1 MEMIKYNGNLMHKII
16 NKIKGLFVKKTESLK
31 PFEIEKNVVEQ
42 PKKEIDYEAITG
54 CKKYNPNEETIQTIY
69 KFEREQ
75 GIIKDLT
82 NEQIKELIEYYQ
94 EKNKELTREYE
105 YKRTKFNNLAKKLID
120 AHEKDKK

>member
-1 MEMIKYNGNLMHKII
+1 MIKYNGNLLHKIVH
-16 NKIKGLFVKKTESLK
+16 KLKGLFGKNTESLK
-31 PFEIEKNVVEQ
+31 LIQLENIIEE
-42 PKKEIDYEAITG
+42 PKKEIDYEDITG
-54 CKKYNPNEETIQTIY
+54 CKKYNPKEETIQTIN
-69 KFEREQ
+69 KFEIEQ
-75 GIIKDLT
+75 DIIKDLT